1 MNSDENIPLSSVD
14 ALQHFQMKAHYCFQT
29 EEFAALTDREPGSA
43 ATRLALWRMQTQKL
57 VMPLARRSGFWLIVP
72 PEHLAKGAPPVTWW
86 LHDYLSR
93 KEVAYHLGLLSAAAA
108 HGSSHFAVTE
118 TQIFLPH
125 PRRELEV
132 GPFRLRFFV
141 KQDITD
147 APTVT
152 LRTEKSK
159 LVVSSIATTLVD
171 LLRHAST
178 IGGIER
184 CFLVLKDLGAKLESA
199 DIALSL
205 EAAGDIAAAQR
216 LGYLLDHAGY
226 KKHARSVER
235 WLRDKRVQRV
245 RLDVSGTNAE
255 GEASDRWKILI
266 NSNLESVA

>member
-1 MNSDENIPLSSVD
+1 MNSGDDFSLSTTE
-14 ALQHFQMKAHYCFQT
+14 ALQHFQKKARYCFQT
-29 EEFAALTDREPGSA
+29 KEFEALTDREPGSTA
-43 ATRLALWRMQTQKL
+43 AKFALRRLQERAL
-57 VMPLARRSGFWLIVP
+57 VVPLARRSGFWLIVP

-93 KEVAYHLGLLSAAAA
+93 KEAAYHLGLLSAAAA

-125 PRRELEV
+125 SRRELEV
-132 GPFRLRFFV
+132 GPFRLRFFF
-141 KQDITD
+141 KQAITD

-199 DIALSL
+199 DIASSL

-245 RLDVSGTNAE
+245 RLDVSDTNAE